1 MQSLVRCSKIY
12 TACGKRKKQRKKVY
26 IESVRGVN
34 IENKGIVQVYC
45 GPGKGKTS
53 VAIGQAI
60 RAIGHG
66 KTAIVIQF
74 LKGRATSEVD
84 YLSVLEPNV
93 KLFRFEKKNKCYEDL
108 TEEERQEENFNI
120 RNGLNYAKKVLV
132 TQECDMLILD
142 EVLGAVEF
150 GIISDEDVVNL
161 IQAKDEEMEMI
172 LTGNV
177 VTPKLKEAA
186 DRVVSLEIIK

>member
-1 MQSLVRCSKIY
+1 ME
-12 TACGKRKKQRKKVY
+12 KKGL
-26 IESVRGVN
+26 I
-34 IENKGIVQVYC
+34 QVYC
-45 GPGKGKTS
+45 GPGKGKNS

-60 RAIGHG
+60 RAVGHG

-84 YLSVLEPNV
+84 YLSVFEPDI
-93 KLFRFEKKNKCYEDL
+93 KLFRFEKKNKYYEDL
-108 TEEERQEENFNI
+108 TEEERQEENSNI

-142 EVLGAVEF
+142 EILGAIEY
-150 GIISDEDVVNL
+150 GIISEEDVENL
-161 IQAKDEEMEMI
+161 FRIKDEETEII

-177 VTPKLKEAA
+177 VSAHLQESV
-186 DRVVSLEIIK
+186 DRVVSLEIIKNKKE